1 MYRDKGNIEKIKEF
15 LERTRKIRRIIG
27 IVGITGVII
36 HRLYPEIAA
45 DLLEI
50 AKEKLKSPGV
60 IKEGVEVGIKGG
72 RTIGLP
78 GGSKILV

>member
-60 IKEGVEVGIKGG
+60 IKEGVEVGIKGEEQ
-72 RTIGLP
+72 LDSLVV
-78 GGSKILV
+78 SKILV

>member
-1 MYRDKGNIEKIKEF
+1 
-15 LERTRKIRRIIG
+15 
-27 IVGITGVII
+27 VGITGVII

-78 GGSKILV
+78 GGF